1 MAINI
6 KLSDKFTMRSNIHCL
21 QLCKVGIAGPDAKNA
36 GEAIETSIADLTSFD
51 SFFRSYVQHSLLNA
65 TDKNGDD
72 ITNFADLMEQM
83 NKVLDQIRSIFN
95 FSDLIAGKT
104 TKECMAMLE
113 TEDPK
118 ETPALFKKL
127 RKRKSE

>member
-6 KLSDKFTMRSNIHCL
+6 KLTDKFTMRSNNRCI
-21 QLCKVGIAGPDAKNA
+21 QLCKVGIAGPEANNA

-83 NKVLDQIRSIFN
+83 NKVLDQIKSIFN
-95 FSDLIAGKT
+95 FSNLTAGKT
-104 TKECMAMLE
+104 TKECLSMLE
-113 TEDPK
+113 TEDK
-118 ETPALFKKL
+118 EEVPALFKKL
-127 RKRKSE
+127 RKRK